1 MVSHCFIHT
10 HGLTLSQPHSYLL
23 DICMG
28 FKRVQFLQLLFVR
41 LLKHTSLKPMHCH
54 SSSITQT
61 LKPIRFTTTKTAQ
74 ALKKHVQVVKTHAYS
89 SNYCSQPQ
97 TRSSAT
103 PLRSAP
109 ALRRHVS
116 HTHTQLRLARHAR
129 TNRSRS
135 RNRNRF
141 PGPGGRTSRT
151 NSPKPPILYAL
162 GQDHQSVTH
171 MSFLRN

>member
-28 FKRVQFLQLLFVR
+28 FESIQFLQLLFVK

-61 LKPIRFTTTKTAQ
+61 LKPIRFTTTKQ
-74 ALKKHVQVVKTHAYS
+74 PGPNFYIQKQLKPMRIAATIAHKPAARRRT
-89 SNYCSQPQ
+89 
-97 TRSSAT
+97 T

-151 NSPKPPILYAL
+151 NSPKPPIYGYIWLY
-162 GQDHQSVTH
+162 T
-171 MSFLRN
+171 F